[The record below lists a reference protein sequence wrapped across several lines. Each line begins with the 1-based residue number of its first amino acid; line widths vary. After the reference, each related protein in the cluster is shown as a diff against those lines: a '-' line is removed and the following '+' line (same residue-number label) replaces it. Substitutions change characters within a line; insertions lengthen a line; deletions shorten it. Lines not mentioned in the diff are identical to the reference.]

1 MKSLILV
8 SRKPII
14 IQIFTL
20 VCKKL
25 NLSLKVLPEAQ
36 LDHKVDI
43 VVIDDE
49 FIDERF
55 NILKSYSKLIGAI
68 TNEELPFDTADD
80 FIIPL
85 PFLPSSLQN
94 ILEIQI
100 EVLNKRINSKMYI
113 SNVEVSDEE
122 YKDEFTTSDI
132 KDEEEDEEDTEQAV
146 EYLESL
152 ADDIADDMN
161 EETDDSVV
169 SVASIASITGGGIL
183 DKSELSSIENII
195 NENVVE
201 DEVSNFV
208 ESDSNEE
215 EWLDLSSI
223 IDQAIDEVN
232 TVNNIYDKY
241 DSKPIKLL
249 LNDYDLEQLSP
260 LLNMLNQDIIDSLT
274 EGHEVNL
281 QLKLGKHDEQS
292 DQ

>member
-1 MKSLILV
+1 MRNLILV

-25 NLSLKVLPEAQ
+25 NISLEILSEAQ

-43 VVIDDE
+43 VIIDNE
-49 FIDERF
+49 FIDDRF

-68 TNEELPFDTADD
+68 TNNELSFETAND

-85 PFLPSSLQN
+85 PFLPSSLQT
-94 ILEIQI
+94 ILVQQI
-100 EVLNKRINSKMYI
+100 EILNKRMNSKIYV
-113 SNVEVSDEE
+113 SNIEVTNEE
-122 YKDEFTTSDI
+122 YKDKFTTTNI
-132 KDEEEDEEDTEQAV
+132 KEKAEEEDATQAV

-152 ADDIADDMN
+152 ADDIADDIN
-161 EETDDSVV
+161 EEIDDSMV
-169 SVASIASITGGGIL
+169 SVSSIKDGGIL
-183 DKSELSSIENII
+183 DRSELSAIEEII
-195 NENVVE
+195 NYDPKEEE
-201 DEVSNFV
+201 DLAFIESNN
-208 ESDSNEE
+208 DE

-232 TVNNIYDKY
+232 TVSNIYDKF

-249 LNDYDLEQLSP
+249 LNNYDLEQLSP

-274 EGHEVNL
+274 QGDEINL
-281 QLKLGKHDEQS
+281 QLKLGEQNE
-292 DQ
+292 

>member
-43 VVIDDE
+43 VVIDNE

-68 TNEELPFDTADD
+68 TNDELPFDTADD
-80 FIIPL
+80 FIITS

-94 ILEIQI
+94 ILELQI
-100 EVLNKRINSKMYI
+100 EVLNKRMNSKMYI
-113 SNVEVSDEE
+113 SNVEVADEE
-122 YKDEFTTSDI
+122 YNDEFTTGNVE
-132 KDEEEDEEDTEQAV
+132 KEDEKDTEQAV

-161 EETDDSVV
+161 DETDDSIV
-169 SVASIASITGGGIL
+169 SIASIESTKGGGVL

-195 NENVVE
+195 NDNVIEE
-201 DEVSNFV
+201 DIKNFV
-208 ESDSNEE
+208 ESDSHEE

-241 DSKPIKLL
+241 DSRPIKLL

-274 EGHEVNL
+274 EGYEVNL
-281 QLKLGKHDEQS
+281 QLKLAKHDEKS
-292 DQ
+292 D